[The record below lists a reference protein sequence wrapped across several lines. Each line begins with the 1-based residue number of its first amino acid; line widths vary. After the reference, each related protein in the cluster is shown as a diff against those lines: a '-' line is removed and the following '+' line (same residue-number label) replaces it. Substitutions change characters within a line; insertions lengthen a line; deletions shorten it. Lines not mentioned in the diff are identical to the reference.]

1 MLSFYVKTLVA
12 LVIITKCQMLADA
25 NNYELQIVEC
35 QPLLS
40 SCEIST
46 RSPRFVKRAVI
57 AKFSDVFRW
66 RFCLQQ
72 SGPSSGLT
80 HAYVIILSDS
90 QG

>member
-46 RSPRFVKRAVI
+46 RSPRFV
-57 AKFSDVFRW
+57 
-66 RFCLQQ
+66 
-72 SGPSSGLT
+72 
-80 HAYVIILSDS
+80 
-90 QG
+90 